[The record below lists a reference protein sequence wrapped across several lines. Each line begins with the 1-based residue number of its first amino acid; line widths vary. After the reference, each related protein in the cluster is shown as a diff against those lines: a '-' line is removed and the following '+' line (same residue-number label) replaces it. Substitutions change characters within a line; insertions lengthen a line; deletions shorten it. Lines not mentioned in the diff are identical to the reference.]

1 MCHSSYIYTKMIIQW
16 FWLTKQNHYNGAIF
30 FLIVGEMKK
39 KEDCFVLEEK
49 NTVRKSKI
57 LLCIYN
63 DISYQLIYEKWIN
76 QCNIVWC
83 NIILYIRHLF
93 VSKLMQQRRLQYTQ
107 GKKKKKLQHSQ
118 IDQCNMIHFWWT
130 HHEVLLFL
138 LAWIR
143 KKMEITNE
151 IYKASTTK
159 LQFLMAVWS
168 IQSKYNKTKIAVLK
182 IQSLNNKIAD

>member
-1 MCHSSYIYTKMIIQW
+1 MWHSSYIYTKMIIQW

-83 NIILYIRHLF
+83 NIILYIHHLF
-93 VSKLMQQRRLQYTQ
+93 VSKLMQQRRLQYTR
-107 GKKKKKLQHSQ
+107 GKKKKKYSNQR
-118 IDQCNMIHFWWT
+118 NEAT
-130 HHEVLLFL
+130 LLNYR
-138 LAWIR
+138 LASSHCLTICSNR
-143 KKMEITNE
+143 LTLAKYQFNYKM
-151 IYKASTTK
+151 K
-159 LQFLMAVWS
+159 
-168 IQSKYNKTKIAVLK
+168 
-182 IQSLNNKIAD
+182 